1 MINELIN
8 KTNEIFGTV
17 RISDGLKYKRRPK
30 VTSLKYVF
38 HYLHKV
44 EGMKQKEIA
53 RAFNR
58 DSSTVNRA
66 IKKVKDNPLINGN

>member
-30 VTSLKYVF
+30 VTSYKYIF
-38 HYLHKV
+38 HYLHTV
-44 EGMKQKEIA
+44 EGIKQKVIA
-53 RAFNR
+53 KEFNR
-58 DSSTVNRA
+58 CATTVNRA
-66 IKKVKDNPLINGN
+66 IKRVKNNPLIN